1 MEKQRAEQYVVHF
14 DKWMSLL
21 LQQGSRL
28 ARSSAIPPSQL
39 FLVRML
45 NIKGP
50 SRVSDLASFLGV
62 TSPAITGLVNELVK
76 SGYVTRQ
83 ESTKDRRVTLID
95 LNEKGRLA
103 LAEVEKNR
111 KERMVEMLRHLDE
124 EEIDSFINTMSKL
137 VDIVKQIQQ

>member
-21 LQQGSRL
+21 LQQGARL
-28 ARSSAIPPSQL
+28 ARNSAIPPSQL

-83 ESTKDRRVTLID
+83 ESAKDRRVTLID

-103 LAEVEKNR
+103 LAEVEKDR

-137 VDIVKQIQQ
+137 VDIVKQI

>member
-62 TSPAITGLVNELVK
+62 TSPAITSLVNELVK